1 MMPAREE
8 GRPIP
13 FSFNAQTFDGKPMS
27 APGVLAPASSQAPQY
42 VKLLACA
49 KHFAVHSG
57 PEWNRHSFNV
67 EDLPERDLWETY
79 LPAFKSLVQDGN
91 VAEVMCAYQRIDGAP
106 CCSNARYERQIL
118 RDEWGFKGLITSDC
132 GAINDFYVPGRH
144 GTAKTP
150 AEATAQAIGAGTDV
164 ECGSVYRSLPE
175 AVKTGM
181 ISEEKVNESLKRLLI
196 ARFRLGDFD
205 QDENVP
211 WTQIPSS
218 VIASK
223 AHKDLAEK
231 MAEEGIVLLQNRN
244 NLLPLK
250 SSGMKLVVMGPNAN
264 DSIMQWGNYSG
275 YPTST
280 TTMLGITTLQMG
292 VFGGIVV
299 GLGVAALHNKFY
311 KIELPQVLAFFGGT
325 RFVPIVSS
333 IVYLVVGIAMFYIWP
348 VVQSGIA
355 ALGALVLASGYAGT
369 FIYGLLERALIPFGL
384 HHVFYMPFWQ
394 TAVGGTAII
403 DGVTVTGAQNI
414 FFAELASKST
424 TVFSV
429 SATRFMAGKFPFMM
443 FGLPGAALA
452 MYQCAKPEKKK
463 VAGGLLLSAA
473 LTAFLT
479 GITEP
484 LEFTF
489 IFVALPMYAVHC
501 VLAGLSFMLMHILNV
516 GVGMTFSGGLIDLVL
531 FGVMQGNAKTHWMW
545 VVVVGAVYFVLYYI
559 IFRFM
564 ISKFD
569 YKTPGRDDAEE
580 VKLYTRA
587 DVNARSAA
595 SGSTAPAG
603 DDPVSALIV
612 EGLGGTDNLSD
623 VDCCATRLR
632 CTVKDAALVR
642 QDVLKASGAS
652 GVICKGNGVQVV
664 YGPKVAV
671 IKAKLE
677 DYLET
682 APKTPAAAA
691 APAPAAHAAK
701 DTVLSACLNGTVVP
715 LADVKDEAFA
725 SGALGDGIAIE
736 PTDGELVAPA
746 DGEISSTFET
756 HHAVGMTTADGAE
769 LLMHIGIDTVKL
781 GGKHF
786 TYLVNEGDK
795 VKKGQPLIRFELE
808 AIKAEGYPVTTP
820 LIVCNTDDY
829 AAVVAKASGAVKQGD
844 ALLELKH

>member
-1 MMPAREE
+1 MKDKIFGVLQRVGRSFMLPIALLPVAGLLLGIGSSFTNETMLAAYGLNSVIHPGTLIYTILDVMSQTGSAVFNNLALLFAMGVAIGMARKEKEVAALSGAVAYIIMNTAIQAMINAAGGVDAMPA
-8 GRPIP
+8 
-13 FSFNAQTFDGKPMS
+13 N
-27 APGVLAPASSQAPQY
+27 
-42 VKLLACA
+42 
-49 KHFAVHSG
+49 
-57 PEWNRHSFNV
+57 
-67 EDLPERDLWETY
+67 
-79 LPAFKSLVQDGN
+79 
-91 VAEVMCAYQRIDGAP
+91 
-106 CCSNARYERQIL
+106 
-118 RDEWGFKGLITSDC
+118 
-132 GAINDFYVPGRH
+132 
-144 GTAKTP
+144 
-150 AEATAQAIGAGTDV
+150 
-164 ECGSVYRSLPE
+164 
-175 AVKTGM
+175 
-181 ISEEKVNESLKRLLI
+181 
-196 ARFRLGDFD
+196 
-205 QDENVP
+205 
-211 WTQIPSS
+211 
-218 VIASK
+218 
-223 AHKDLAEK
+223 
-231 MAEEGIVLLQNRN
+231 
-244 NLLPLK
+244 
-250 SSGMKLVVMGPNAN
+250 
-264 DSIMQWGNYSG
+264 
-275 YPTST
+275 ST

-463 VAGGLLLSAA
+463 AAGGLLLSAA

-531 FGVMQGNAKTHWMW
+531 FGVMQGNAKTHWVW

-612 EGLGGTDNLSD
+612 EGLGGAANLTD

-677 DYLET
+677 DYLEN
-682 APKTPAAAA
+682 APKTSAATA
-691 APAPAAHAAK
+691 APAPATAPAAPAAAAK

-715 LADVKDEAFA
+715 LAEVKDEAFA

-736 PTDGELVAPA
+736 PIDGELVAPA

-829 AAVVAKASGAVKQGD
+829 AAVAAKASGAVKQGD

>member
-1 MMPAREE
+1 MKDKIFGVLQRVGRSFMLPIALLPVAGLLLGIGSSFTNETMLAAYGLNSVIHPGTLIYTILDVMSQTGSAVFNNLALLFAMGVAIGMARKEKEVAALSGAVAYIIMNTAIQAMINAAGGVDAMPA
-8 GRPIP
+8 
-13 FSFNAQTFDGKPMS
+13 N
-27 APGVLAPASSQAPQY
+27 
-42 VKLLACA
+42 
-49 KHFAVHSG
+49 
-57 PEWNRHSFNV
+57 
-67 EDLPERDLWETY
+67 
-79 LPAFKSLVQDGN
+79 
-91 VAEVMCAYQRIDGAP
+91 
-106 CCSNARYERQIL
+106 
-118 RDEWGFKGLITSDC
+118 
-132 GAINDFYVPGRH
+132 
-144 GTAKTP
+144 
-150 AEATAQAIGAGTDV
+150 
-164 ECGSVYRSLPE
+164 
-175 AVKTGM
+175 
-181 ISEEKVNESLKRLLI
+181 
-196 ARFRLGDFD
+196 
-205 QDENVP
+205 
-211 WTQIPSS
+211 
-218 VIASK
+218 
-223 AHKDLAEK
+223 
-231 MAEEGIVLLQNRN
+231 
-244 NLLPLK
+244 
-250 SSGMKLVVMGPNAN
+250 
-264 DSIMQWGNYSG
+264 
-275 YPTST
+275 ST

-325 RFVPIVSS
+325 RFVPIISS

-463 VAGGLLLSAA
+463 AAGGLLLSAA

-531 FGVMQGNAKTHWMW
+531 FGVMQGNAKTHWIW

-587 DVNARSAA
+587 DVNARNAA
-595 SGSTAPAG
+595 SGSNAPAG

-677 DYLET
+677 DYLEN
-682 APKTPAAAA
+682 APKTPAAPAT
-691 APAPAAHAAK
+691 PAPAAPAAK

-829 AAVVAKASGAVKQGD
+829 AAVAAKASGTVKQGD

>member
-1 MMPAREE
+1 MKDKIFGVLQRVGRSFMLPIALLPVAGLLLGIGSSFTNETMLAAYGLNSVIHPGTLIYTILDVMSQTGSAVFNNLALLFAMGVAIGMARKEKEVAALSGAVAYIIMNTAIQAMINAAGGVEAMPA
-8 GRPIP
+8 
-13 FSFNAQTFDGKPMS
+13 N
-27 APGVLAPASSQAPQY
+27 
-42 VKLLACA
+42 
-49 KHFAVHSG
+49 
-57 PEWNRHSFNV
+57 
-67 EDLPERDLWETY
+67 
-79 LPAFKSLVQDGN
+79 
-91 VAEVMCAYQRIDGAP
+91 
-106 CCSNARYERQIL
+106 
-118 RDEWGFKGLITSDC
+118 
-132 GAINDFYVPGRH
+132 
-144 GTAKTP
+144 
-150 AEATAQAIGAGTDV
+150 
-164 ECGSVYRSLPE
+164 
-175 AVKTGM
+175 
-181 ISEEKVNESLKRLLI
+181 
-196 ARFRLGDFD
+196 
-205 QDENVP
+205 
-211 WTQIPSS
+211 
-218 VIASK
+218 
-223 AHKDLAEK
+223 
-231 MAEEGIVLLQNRN
+231 
-244 NLLPLK
+244 
-250 SSGMKLVVMGPNAN
+250 
-264 DSIMQWGNYSG
+264 
-275 YPTST
+275 ST

-325 RFVPIVSS
+325 RFVPIISS

-463 VAGGLLLSAA
+463 AAGGLLLSAA

-531 FGVMQGNAKTHWMW
+531 FGVMQGNVKTHWVW
-545 VVVVGAVYFVLYYI
+545 VIVVGAVYFVLYYI

-564 ISKFD
+564 ISKFN

-587 DVNARSAA
+587 DVNARNAA
-595 SGSTAPAG
+595 SGSNAPAG

-612 EGLGGTDNLSD
+612 EGLGGAANLSD

-632 CTVKDAALVR
+632 CTVKDAALVK

-677 DYLET
+677 DYLEN
-682 APKTPAAAA
+682 APKTSAATAVPAPATAPA
-691 APAPAAHAAK
+691 APAAAAK

-715 LADVKDEAFA
+715 LAEVKDEAFA

-756 HHAVGMTTADGAE
+756 HHAVGMTTVDGAE

-829 AAVVAKASGAVKQGD
+829 AAVAAKASGTVKQGD

>member
-1 MMPAREE
+1 MKDKIFGVLQRVGRSFMLPIALLPVAGLLLGIGSSFTNETMLAAYGLNSVIHPGTLIYTILDVMSQTGSAVFNNLALLFAMGVAIGMARKEKEVAALSGAVAYIIMNTAIQAMINAAGGVEAMPA
-8 GRPIP
+8 
-13 FSFNAQTFDGKPMS
+13 N
-27 APGVLAPASSQAPQY
+27 
-42 VKLLACA
+42 
-49 KHFAVHSG
+49 
-57 PEWNRHSFNV
+57 
-67 EDLPERDLWETY
+67 
-79 LPAFKSLVQDGN
+79 
-91 VAEVMCAYQRIDGAP
+91 
-106 CCSNARYERQIL
+106 
-118 RDEWGFKGLITSDC
+118 
-132 GAINDFYVPGRH
+132 
-144 GTAKTP
+144 
-150 AEATAQAIGAGTDV
+150 
-164 ECGSVYRSLPE
+164 
-175 AVKTGM
+175 
-181 ISEEKVNESLKRLLI
+181 
-196 ARFRLGDFD
+196 
-205 QDENVP
+205 
-211 WTQIPSS
+211 
-218 VIASK
+218 
-223 AHKDLAEK
+223 
-231 MAEEGIVLLQNRN
+231 
-244 NLLPLK
+244 
-250 SSGMKLVVMGPNAN
+250 
-264 DSIMQWGNYSG
+264 
-275 YPTST
+275 ST

-325 RFVPIVSS
+325 RFVPIISS

-531 FGVMQGNAKTHWMW
+531 FGVMQGNAKTHWVW

-587 DVNARSAA
+587 DVNARNAA

-612 EGLGGTDNLSD
+612 EGLGGAANLSD

-632 CTVKDAALVR
+632 CTVKDAALVK

-677 DYLET
+677 DYLEN
-682 APKTPAAAA
+682 APKTPAATAT
-691 APAPAAHAAK
+691 PAPATAPAAQAAAAK

-829 AAVVAKASGAVKQGD
+829 AAVAAKASGTVKQGD

>member
-1 MMPAREE
+1 MKDKIFGVLQRVGRSFMLPIALLPVAGLLLGIGSSFTNETMLAAYGLDSFIHQGTIIYTILDVMSQTGSAVFNNLPLLFAMGVAIGMARKEKEVAALSGAVAYIIMNTAIQAMINAAGGVEAMPA
-8 GRPIP
+8 
-13 FSFNAQTFDGKPMS
+13 N
-27 APGVLAPASSQAPQY
+27 
-42 VKLLACA
+42 
-49 KHFAVHSG
+49 
-57 PEWNRHSFNV
+57 
-67 EDLPERDLWETY
+67 
-79 LPAFKSLVQDGN
+79 
-91 VAEVMCAYQRIDGAP
+91 
-106 CCSNARYERQIL
+106 
-118 RDEWGFKGLITSDC
+118 
-132 GAINDFYVPGRH
+132 
-144 GTAKTP
+144 
-150 AEATAQAIGAGTDV
+150 
-164 ECGSVYRSLPE
+164 
-175 AVKTGM
+175 
-181 ISEEKVNESLKRLLI
+181 
-196 ARFRLGDFD
+196 
-205 QDENVP
+205 
-211 WTQIPSS
+211 
-218 VIASK
+218 
-223 AHKDLAEK
+223 
-231 MAEEGIVLLQNRN
+231 
-244 NLLPLK
+244 
-250 SSGMKLVVMGPNAN
+250 
-264 DSIMQWGNYSG
+264 
-275 YPTST
+275 ST
-280 TTMLGITTLQMG
+280 TEMLGITTLQMG
-292 VFGGIVV
+292 VFGGIIV

-333 IVYLVVGIAMFYIWP
+333 ITYLVVGIAMFYIWP
-348 VVQSGIA
+348 VVQTGIA
-355 ALGALVLASGYAGT
+355 ALGSLVLASGYAGT
-369 FIYGLLERALIPFGL
+369 FLYGLLERSLIPFGL

-394 TAVGGTAII
+394 TAVGGTAVI

-429 SATRFMAGKFPFMM
+429 EATRFMAGKFPFMM

-531 FGVMQGNAKTHWMW
+531 FGVMQGNAKTHWVW
-545 VVVVGAVYFVLYYI
+545 VVVVGAVYFVLYYF

-564 ISKFD
+564 ITKFD
-569 YKTPGRDDAEE
+569 YKTPGRDDSEE

-587 DVNARSAA
+587 DVNARDAA
-595 SGSTAPAG
+595 SSNPAAAA
-603 DDPVSALIV
+603 DPVSALIV
-612 EGLGGTDNLSD
+612 EGLGGAANLND

-632 CTVKDAALVR
+632 VTVKDAALVKN
-642 QDVLKASGAS
+642 DVLKQSGAS

-677 DYLET
+677 DYLEN
-682 APKTPAAAA
+682 APKTPV
-691 APAPAAHAAK
+691 PAPAAPVAVETAPANAAGTK

-715 LADVKDEAFA
+715 LAEVKDEAFS

-736 PTDGELVAPA
+736 PSDGELVAPA
-746 DGEISSTFET
+746 DGEVSSTFDT
-756 HHAVGMTTADGAE
+756 HHAVGLTTDDGAE

-786 TYLVNEGDK
+786 TYLVKEGDK
-795 VKKGQPLIRFELE
+795 VKKGQPLIRFELD

-820 LIVCNTDDY
+820 LIVCNTDEY
-829 AAVVAKASGAVKQGD
+829 AAVTPKASGVVKQGD
-844 ALLELKH
+844 ALLELKKS

>member
-1 MMPAREE
+1 MKDKIFGVLQRVGRSFMLPIALLPVAGLLLGIGSSFTNETMLAAYGLNSVIHPGTLIYTILDVMSQTGSAVFNNLALLFAMGVAIGMARKEKEVAALSGAVAYIIMNTAIQAMINAAGGVEAMPA
-8 GRPIP
+8 
-13 FSFNAQTFDGKPMS
+13 N
-27 APGVLAPASSQAPQY
+27 
-42 VKLLACA
+42 
-49 KHFAVHSG
+49 
-57 PEWNRHSFNV
+57 
-67 EDLPERDLWETY
+67 
-79 LPAFKSLVQDGN
+79 
-91 VAEVMCAYQRIDGAP
+91 
-106 CCSNARYERQIL
+106 
-118 RDEWGFKGLITSDC
+118 
-132 GAINDFYVPGRH
+132 
-144 GTAKTP
+144 
-150 AEATAQAIGAGTDV
+150 
-164 ECGSVYRSLPE
+164 
-175 AVKTGM
+175 
-181 ISEEKVNESLKRLLI
+181 
-196 ARFRLGDFD
+196 
-205 QDENVP
+205 
-211 WTQIPSS
+211 
-218 VIASK
+218 
-223 AHKDLAEK
+223 
-231 MAEEGIVLLQNRN
+231 
-244 NLLPLK
+244 
-250 SSGMKLVVMGPNAN
+250 
-264 DSIMQWGNYSG
+264 
-275 YPTST
+275 ST

-452 MYQCAKPEKKK
+452 MYHCAKPEKKK
-463 VAGGLLLSAA
+463 AAGGLLLSAA

-531 FGVMQGNAKTHWMW
+531 FGAMQGNAKTHWIW
-545 VVVVGAVYFVLYYI
+545 VVVVGAVYFVLYYL

-564 ISKFD
+564 ITKFN

-595 SGSTAPAG
+595 SGSTASAG

-677 DYLET
+677 DYLEN

-691 APAPAAHAAK
+691 APAPAAAPAAPAAAAK
-701 DTVLSACLNGTVVP
+701 DTVLAACLTGTVVP
-715 LADVKDEAFA
+715 LAEVKDEAFA

-736 PTDGELVAPA
+736 PAVGELVAPA
-746 DGEISSTFET
+746 DGEISSTFDT
-756 HHAVGMTTADGAE
+756 HHAVGMTTVDGAE

-795 VKKGQPLIRFELE
+795 VRKGQPLIRFDIE

-820 LIVCNTDDY
+820 LIVCNTDEY
-829 AAVVAKASGAVKQGD
+829 AAVTPKASGTVKQGD
-844 ALLELKH
+844 ALLELKG

>member
-1 MMPAREE
+1 MKDKIFGVLQRVGRSFMLPIALLPVAGLLLGIGSSFTNETMLAAYGLNSVIHPGTLIYTILDVMSQTGSAVFNNLALLFAMGVAIGMARKEKEVAALSGAVAYIIMNTAIQAMINAAGGVDAMPA
-8 GRPIP
+8 
-13 FSFNAQTFDGKPMS
+13 N
-27 APGVLAPASSQAPQY
+27 
-42 VKLLACA
+42 
-49 KHFAVHSG
+49 
-57 PEWNRHSFNV
+57 
-67 EDLPERDLWETY
+67 
-79 LPAFKSLVQDGN
+79 
-91 VAEVMCAYQRIDGAP
+91 
-106 CCSNARYERQIL
+106 
-118 RDEWGFKGLITSDC
+118 
-132 GAINDFYVPGRH
+132 
-144 GTAKTP
+144 
-150 AEATAQAIGAGTDV
+150 
-164 ECGSVYRSLPE
+164 
-175 AVKTGM
+175 
-181 ISEEKVNESLKRLLI
+181 
-196 ARFRLGDFD
+196 
-205 QDENVP
+205 
-211 WTQIPSS
+211 
-218 VIASK
+218 
-223 AHKDLAEK
+223 
-231 MAEEGIVLLQNRN
+231 
-244 NLLPLK
+244 
-250 SSGMKLVVMGPNAN
+250 
-264 DSIMQWGNYSG
+264 
-275 YPTST
+275 ST

-325 RFVPIVSS
+325 RFVPIISS

-394 TAVGGTAII
+394 TAVGCTAII

-452 MYQCAKPEKKK
+452 MYHCAKPEKKK
-463 VAGGLLLSAA
+463 AAGGLLLSAA

-531 FGVMQGNAKTHWMW
+531 FGAMQGNAKTHWIW
-545 VVVVGAVYFVLYYI
+545 VVVVGAVYFVLYYL

-564 ISKFD
+564 ISKFN

-595 SGSTAPAG
+595 SGSNAPAG

-691 APAPAAHAAK
+691 APAPAAAAVPAPAAAPAAPAAAAK
-701 DTVLSACLNGTVVP
+701 DTVLAACLTGTVVP
-715 LADVKDEAFA
+715 LAEVKDEAFA

-736 PTDGELVAPA
+736 PAVGELVAPA
-746 DGEISSTFET
+746 DGEISSTFDT
-756 HHAVGMTTADGAE
+756 HHAVGMTTVDGAE

-795 VKKGQPLIRFELE
+795 VRKGQPLIRFDIE

-820 LIVCNTDDY
+820 LIVCNTDEY
-829 AAVVAKASGAVKQGD
+829 AAVTPKASGTVKQGD
-844 ALLELKH
+844 ALLELKG

>member
-1 MMPAREE
+1 MLDTNLRKGELKMKDKIFGVLQRVGRSFMLPIALLPVAGLLLGIGSSFTNETMLAAYGLNSVIHPGTLIYTILDVMSQTGSAVFNNLALLFAMGVAIGMARKEKEVAALSGAVAYIIMNTAIQAMINAAGGVEAMPA
-8 GRPIP
+8 
-13 FSFNAQTFDGKPMS
+13 N
-27 APGVLAPASSQAPQY
+27 
-42 VKLLACA
+42 
-49 KHFAVHSG
+49 
-57 PEWNRHSFNV
+57 
-67 EDLPERDLWETY
+67 
-79 LPAFKSLVQDGN
+79 
-91 VAEVMCAYQRIDGAP
+91 
-106 CCSNARYERQIL
+106 
-118 RDEWGFKGLITSDC
+118 
-132 GAINDFYVPGRH
+132 
-144 GTAKTP
+144 
-150 AEATAQAIGAGTDV
+150 
-164 ECGSVYRSLPE
+164 
-175 AVKTGM
+175 
-181 ISEEKVNESLKRLLI
+181 
-196 ARFRLGDFD
+196 
-205 QDENVP
+205 
-211 WTQIPSS
+211 
-218 VIASK
+218 
-223 AHKDLAEK
+223 
-231 MAEEGIVLLQNRN
+231 
-244 NLLPLK
+244 
-250 SSGMKLVVMGPNAN
+250 
-264 DSIMQWGNYSG
+264 
-275 YPTST
+275 ST

-325 RFVPIVSS
+325 RFVPIISS

-463 VAGGLLLSAA
+463 AAGGLLLSAA

-531 FGVMQGNAKTHWMW
+531 FGVMQGNAKTHWIW
-545 VVVVGAVYFVLYYI
+545 VVVVGAVYFVLYYL

-564 ISKFD
+564 ISKFN

-612 EGLGGTDNLSD
+612 EGLGGAANLSD

-677 DYLET
+677 DYLEN
-682 APKTPAAAA
+682 APKTPAATA
-691 APAPAAHAAK
+691 APAPAAPAAK

-829 AAVVAKASGAVKQGD
+829 AAVAAKASGAVKQGD

>member
-1 MMPAREE
+1 MKDKIFGVLQRVGRSFMLPIALLPVAGLLLGIGSSFTNETMLAAYGLNSVIHPGTLIYTILDVMSQTGSAVFNNLALLFAMGVAIGMARKEKEVAALSGAVAYIIMNTAIQAMINAAGGVDAMPA
-8 GRPIP
+8 
-13 FSFNAQTFDGKPMS
+13 N
-27 APGVLAPASSQAPQY
+27 
-42 VKLLACA
+42 
-49 KHFAVHSG
+49 
-57 PEWNRHSFNV
+57 
-67 EDLPERDLWETY
+67 
-79 LPAFKSLVQDGN
+79 
-91 VAEVMCAYQRIDGAP
+91 
-106 CCSNARYERQIL
+106 
-118 RDEWGFKGLITSDC
+118 
-132 GAINDFYVPGRH
+132 
-144 GTAKTP
+144 
-150 AEATAQAIGAGTDV
+150 
-164 ECGSVYRSLPE
+164 
-175 AVKTGM
+175 
-181 ISEEKVNESLKRLLI
+181 
-196 ARFRLGDFD
+196 
-205 QDENVP
+205 
-211 WTQIPSS
+211 
-218 VIASK
+218 
-223 AHKDLAEK
+223 
-231 MAEEGIVLLQNRN
+231 
-244 NLLPLK
+244 
-250 SSGMKLVVMGPNAN
+250 
-264 DSIMQWGNYSG
+264 
-275 YPTST
+275 ST

-325 RFVPIVSS
+325 RFVPIISS

-452 MYQCAKPEKKK
+452 MYHCAKPEKKK
-463 VAGGLLLSAA
+463 AAGGLLLSAA

-531 FGVMQGNAKTHWMW
+531 FGAMQGNAKTHWIW
-545 VVVVGAVYFVLYYI
+545 VVVVGAVYFVLYYL

-682 APKTPAAAA
+682 APKTPAVAA
-691 APAPAAHAAK
+691 APAPAAAPAAPAAAAK
-701 DTVLSACLNGTVVP
+701 DTVLAACLTGTVVP
-715 LADVKDEAFA
+715 LAEVKDEAFA

-736 PTDGELVAPA
+736 PAVGELVAPA
-746 DGEISSTFET
+746 DGEISSTFDT
-756 HHAVGMTTADGAE
+756 HHAVGMTTVDGAE

-795 VKKGQPLIRFELE
+795 VRKGQPLIRFDIE

-820 LIVCNTDDY
+820 LIVCNTDEY
-829 AAVVAKASGAVKQGD
+829 AAVTPKASGTVKQGD
-844 ALLELKH
+844 ALLELKG

>member
-1 MMPAREE
+1 MKDKIFGVLQRVGRSFMLPIALLPVAGLLLGIGSSFTNETMLAAYGLNSVIHPGTLIYTILDVMSQTGSAVFNNLALLFAMGVAIGMARKEKEVAALSGAVAYIIMNTAIQAMINAAGGVEAMPA
-8 GRPIP
+8 
-13 FSFNAQTFDGKPMS
+13 N
-27 APGVLAPASSQAPQY
+27 
-42 VKLLACA
+42 
-49 KHFAVHSG
+49 
-57 PEWNRHSFNV
+57 
-67 EDLPERDLWETY
+67 
-79 LPAFKSLVQDGN
+79 
-91 VAEVMCAYQRIDGAP
+91 
-106 CCSNARYERQIL
+106 
-118 RDEWGFKGLITSDC
+118 
-132 GAINDFYVPGRH
+132 
-144 GTAKTP
+144 
-150 AEATAQAIGAGTDV
+150 
-164 ECGSVYRSLPE
+164 
-175 AVKTGM
+175 
-181 ISEEKVNESLKRLLI
+181 
-196 ARFRLGDFD
+196 
-205 QDENVP
+205 
-211 WTQIPSS
+211 
-218 VIASK
+218 
-223 AHKDLAEK
+223 
-231 MAEEGIVLLQNRN
+231 
-244 NLLPLK
+244 
-250 SSGMKLVVMGPNAN
+250 
-264 DSIMQWGNYSG
+264 
-275 YPTST
+275 ST

-325 RFVPIVSS
+325 RFVPIISS

-531 FGVMQGNAKTHWMW
+531 FGVMQGNAKTHWVW

-642 QDVLKASGAS
+642 QEVLKASGAS

-682 APKTPAAAA
+682 APKTPAAPA
-691 APAPAAHAAK
+691 APAPAAAPAAPAAAAK
-701 DTVLSACLNGTVVP
+701 DTVLAACLTGTVVP
-715 LADVKDEAFA
+715 LAKVKDEAFA

-736 PTDGELVAPA
+736 PAVGELVAPA
-746 DGEISSTFET
+746 DGEISSTFDT
-756 HHAVGMTTADGAE
+756 HHAVGMTTVDGAE

-795 VKKGQPLIRFELE
+795 VRKGQPLIRFDIE

-820 LIVCNTDDY
+820 LIVCNTDEY
-829 AAVVAKASGAVKQGD
+829 AAVTPKASGTVKQGD
-844 ALLELKH
+844 ALLELKG

>member
-1 MMPAREE
+1 MKDKIFGVLQRVGRSFMLPIALLPVAGLLLGIGSSFTNETMLAAYGLDSVIHQGTLIYTILDVMSQTGNAVFNNLPLLFAMGVAIGMARKEKEVAALSGAVAYLIMNTAIQAMINAAGGVDAMPA
-8 GRPIP
+8 
-13 FSFNAQTFDGKPMS
+13 N
-27 APGVLAPASSQAPQY
+27 
-42 VKLLACA
+42 
-49 KHFAVHSG
+49 
-57 PEWNRHSFNV
+57 
-67 EDLPERDLWETY
+67 
-79 LPAFKSLVQDGN
+79 
-91 VAEVMCAYQRIDGAP
+91 
-106 CCSNARYERQIL
+106 
-118 RDEWGFKGLITSDC
+118 
-132 GAINDFYVPGRH
+132 
-144 GTAKTP
+144 
-150 AEATAQAIGAGTDV
+150 
-164 ECGSVYRSLPE
+164 
-175 AVKTGM
+175 
-181 ISEEKVNESLKRLLI
+181 
-196 ARFRLGDFD
+196 
-205 QDENVP
+205 
-211 WTQIPSS
+211 
-218 VIASK
+218 
-223 AHKDLAEK
+223 
-231 MAEEGIVLLQNRN
+231 
-244 NLLPLK
+244 
-250 SSGMKLVVMGPNAN
+250 
-264 DSIMQWGNYSG
+264 
-275 YPTST
+275 ST
-280 TTMLGITTLQMG
+280 TSMLGITTLQMG

-325 RFVPIVSS
+325 RFVPIISS
-333 IVYLVVGIAMFYIWP
+333 IVYLIVGIAMFYVWP
-348 VVQSGIA
+348 VVQNGIS
-355 ALGALVLASGYAGT
+355 ALGSLVLASGYAGT

-429 SATRFMAGKFPFMM
+429 SATRFMAGKFPFMI

-452 MYQCAKPEKKK
+452 MYQCAKPEKRK

-473 LTAFLT
+473 LTSMLT

-501 VLAGLSFMLMHILNV
+501 VLAGLSYMFMHILNV
-516 GVGMTFSGGLIDLVL
+516 GVGMTFSGGLIDMVL
-531 FGVMQGNAKTHWMW
+531 FGVMQGNAKTHWIW
-545 VVVVGAVYFVLYYI
+545 IVVVGVVYFVIYYLV
-559 IFRFM
+559 FRFM
-564 ISKFD
+564 ITKFD
-569 YKTPGRDDAEE
+569 YKTPGREDTEE

-587 DVNARSAA
+587 DVNARDAA
-595 SGSTAPAG
+595 SGSAAPAG

-612 EGLGGTDNLSD
+612 EGLGGKANISD

-632 CTVKDAALVR
+632 CTVKDAEQVK
-642 QDVLKASGAS
+642 QDALKASGAS

-677 DYLET
+677 DYLEKMPANAA
-682 APKTPAAAA
+682 APVAPAA
-691 APAPAAHAAK
+691 APATAPAAPAAAAK
-701 DTVLSACLNGTVVP
+701 DTVLSACMNGTVVP
-715 LADVKDEAFA
+715 LAEVKDEAFA

-746 DGEISSTFET
+746 DGEISSTFDT

-795 VKKGQPLIRFELE
+795 VKKGQPLIRFDLE
-808 AIKAEGYPVTTP
+808 AIRAEGYPTTTP
-820 LIVCNTDDY
+820 LIVCNTDEY
-829 AAVVAKASGAVKQGD
+829 AAVTPQASGNVKKGD
-844 ALLELKH
+844 ALLELKG

>member
-1 MMPAREE
+1 MKDKIFGVLQRVGRSFMLPIALLPVAGLLLGIGSSFTNETMLAAYGLNSVIHPGTLIYTILDVMSQTGSAVFNNLALLFAMGVAIGMARKEKEVAALSGAVAYIIMNTAIQAMINAAGGVDAMPA
-8 GRPIP
+8 
-13 FSFNAQTFDGKPMS
+13 N
-27 APGVLAPASSQAPQY
+27 
-42 VKLLACA
+42 
-49 KHFAVHSG
+49 
-57 PEWNRHSFNV
+57 
-67 EDLPERDLWETY
+67 
-79 LPAFKSLVQDGN
+79 
-91 VAEVMCAYQRIDGAP
+91 
-106 CCSNARYERQIL
+106 
-118 RDEWGFKGLITSDC
+118 
-132 GAINDFYVPGRH
+132 
-144 GTAKTP
+144 
-150 AEATAQAIGAGTDV
+150 
-164 ECGSVYRSLPE
+164 
-175 AVKTGM
+175 
-181 ISEEKVNESLKRLLI
+181 
-196 ARFRLGDFD
+196 
-205 QDENVP
+205 
-211 WTQIPSS
+211 
-218 VIASK
+218 
-223 AHKDLAEK
+223 
-231 MAEEGIVLLQNRN
+231 
-244 NLLPLK
+244 
-250 SSGMKLVVMGPNAN
+250 
-264 DSIMQWGNYSG
+264 
-275 YPTST
+275 ST

-325 RFVPIVSS
+325 RFVPIISS

-452 MYQCAKPEKKK
+452 MYHCAKPEKKK
-463 VAGGLLLSAA
+463 AAGGLLLSAA

-531 FGVMQGNAKTHWMW
+531 FGAMQGNAKTHWIW
-545 VVVVGAVYFVLYYI
+545 VVVVGAVYFVLYYL

-595 SGSTAPAG
+595 SGSNAPAG

-677 DYLET
+677 DYLEN
-682 APKTPAAAA
+682 APKTPAATA
-691 APAPAAHAAK
+691 APAPAAAPAALAAAAK
-701 DTVLSACLNGTVVP
+701 DTVLAACLTGTVVP
-715 LADVKDEAFA
+715 LAEVKDEAFA

-736 PTDGELVAPA
+736 PAVGELVAPA
-746 DGEISSTFET
+746 DGEISSTFDT
-756 HHAVGMTTADGAE
+756 HHAVGMTTVDGAE

-795 VKKGQPLIRFELE
+795 VRKGQPLIRFDIE

-820 LIVCNTDDY
+820 LIVCNTDEY
-829 AAVVAKASGAVKQGD
+829 AAVTPKASGTVKQGD
-844 ALLELKH
+844 ALLELKG

>member
-1 MMPAREE
+1 MKDKIFGVLQRVGRSFMLPIALLPVAGLLLGIGSSFTNETMLAAYGLNSVIHPGTLIYTILDVMSQTGSAVFNNLALLFAMGVAIGMARKEKEVAALSGAVAYIIMNTAIQAMINAAGGVEAMPA
-8 GRPIP
+8 
-13 FSFNAQTFDGKPMS
+13 N
-27 APGVLAPASSQAPQY
+27 
-42 VKLLACA
+42 
-49 KHFAVHSG
+49 
-57 PEWNRHSFNV
+57 
-67 EDLPERDLWETY
+67 
-79 LPAFKSLVQDGN
+79 
-91 VAEVMCAYQRIDGAP
+91 
-106 CCSNARYERQIL
+106 
-118 RDEWGFKGLITSDC
+118 
-132 GAINDFYVPGRH
+132 
-144 GTAKTP
+144 
-150 AEATAQAIGAGTDV
+150 
-164 ECGSVYRSLPE
+164 
-175 AVKTGM
+175 
-181 ISEEKVNESLKRLLI
+181 
-196 ARFRLGDFD
+196 
-205 QDENVP
+205 
-211 WTQIPSS
+211 
-218 VIASK
+218 
-223 AHKDLAEK
+223 
-231 MAEEGIVLLQNRN
+231 
-244 NLLPLK
+244 
-250 SSGMKLVVMGPNAN
+250 
-264 DSIMQWGNYSG
+264 
-275 YPTST
+275 ST

-463 VAGGLLLSAA
+463 AAGGLLLSAA

-531 FGVMQGNAKTHWMW
+531 FGVMQGNDKTHWMW

-587 DVNARSAA
+587 DVNARNAA
-595 SGSTAPAG
+595 SGSVPAG
-603 DDPVSALIV
+603 NDPVSALIV
-612 EGLGGTDNLSD
+612 EGLGGAANLSD

-632 CTVKDAALVR
+632 CTVKDAALVK

-677 DYLET
+677 DYLEN
-682 APKTPAAAA
+682 APKTSAATA
-691 APAPAAHAAK
+691 APAPATAPAAPAAAAK

-715 LADVKDEAFA
+715 LAEVKDEAFA

-736 PTDGELVAPA
+736 PSDGELVAPA

-756 HHAVGMTTADGAE
+756 HHAVGMTTVDGAE

-786 TYLVNEGDK
+786 TYLVSEGDK
-795 VKKGQPLIRFELE
+795 VKKGQPLIRFDLE

-829 AAVVAKASGAVKQGD
+829 AAVAAKASGTVKQGD

>member
-1 MMPAREE
+1 MKDKIFGVLQRVGRSFMLPIALLPVAGLLLGIGSSFTNETMLAAYGLNSVIHPGTLIYTILDVMSQTGSAVFNNLALLFAMGVAIGMARKEKEVAALSGAVAYIIMNTAIQAMINAAGGVEAMPA
-8 GRPIP
+8 
-13 FSFNAQTFDGKPMS
+13 N
-27 APGVLAPASSQAPQY
+27 
-42 VKLLACA
+42 
-49 KHFAVHSG
+49 
-57 PEWNRHSFNV
+57 
-67 EDLPERDLWETY
+67 
-79 LPAFKSLVQDGN
+79 
-91 VAEVMCAYQRIDGAP
+91 
-106 CCSNARYERQIL
+106 
-118 RDEWGFKGLITSDC
+118 
-132 GAINDFYVPGRH
+132 
-144 GTAKTP
+144 
-150 AEATAQAIGAGTDV
+150 
-164 ECGSVYRSLPE
+164 
-175 AVKTGM
+175 
-181 ISEEKVNESLKRLLI
+181 
-196 ARFRLGDFD
+196 
-205 QDENVP
+205 
-211 WTQIPSS
+211 
-218 VIASK
+218 
-223 AHKDLAEK
+223 
-231 MAEEGIVLLQNRN
+231 
-244 NLLPLK
+244 
-250 SSGMKLVVMGPNAN
+250 
-264 DSIMQWGNYSG
+264 
-275 YPTST
+275 ST

-325 RFVPIVSS
+325 RFVPIISS

-531 FGVMQGNAKTHWMW
+531 FGVMQGNTKTHWMW

-691 APAPAAHAAK
+691 AAAPAPAAAPAAPAAAAK
-701 DTVLSACLNGTVVP
+701 DTVLAACLTGTVVP

-736 PTDGELVAPA
+736 PIDGELVAPA

-795 VKKGQPLIRFELE
+795 VRKGQPLIRFDIE

-829 AAVVAKASGAVKQGD
+829 AAVAAKASGTVKQGD

>member
-1 MMPAREE
+1 MSKTGSVVFDNLALLFAMGVAIGMAKKEKEAAALSGAIGYLIMNAAISALISAKGGAQAMPA
-8 GRPIP
+8 
-13 FSFNAQTFDGKPMS
+13 N
-27 APGVLAPASSQAPQY
+27 
-42 VKLLACA
+42 
-49 KHFAVHSG
+49 
-57 PEWNRHSFNV
+57 
-67 EDLPERDLWETY
+67 
-79 LPAFKSLVQDGN
+79 SL
-91 VAEVMCAYQRIDGAP
+91 
-106 CCSNARYERQIL
+106 
-118 RDEWGFKGLITSDC
+118 TS
-132 GAINDFYVPGRH
+132 V
-144 GTAKTP
+144 
-150 AEATAQAIGAGTDV
+150 
-164 ECGSVYRSLPE
+164 
-175 AVKTGM
+175 
-181 ISEEKVNESLKRLLI
+181 
-196 ARFRLGDFD
+196 
-205 QDENVP
+205 
-211 WTQIPSS
+211 
-218 VIASK
+218 
-223 AHKDLAEK
+223 
-231 MAEEGIVLLQNRN
+231 
-244 NLLPLK
+244 
-250 SSGMKLVVMGPNAN
+250 
-264 DSIMQWGNYSG
+264 
-275 YPTST
+275 
-280 TTMLGITTLQMG
+280 LGITTLQMG
-292 VFGGIVV
+292 VFGGIIV
-299 GLGVAALHNKFY
+299 GLGVAALHNRFY
-311 KIELPQVLAFFGGT
+311 RIKLPQVLSFFGGA
-325 RFVPIVSS
+325 RFVPIITSV
-333 IVYLVVGIAMFYIWP
+333 VYLSVGVLMFFIWPAVQAGIA
-348 VVQSGIA
+348 Q
-355 ALGALVLASGYAGT
+355 LGQFVLKSGYAGT
-369 FIYGLLERALIPFGL
+369 WIYGVLERALIPFGL

-452 MYQCAKPEKKK
+452 MYQCAKPEKRK

-612 EGLGGTDNLSD
+612 EGLGGAANLAD

-632 CTVKDAALVR
+632 CTVKDAALVK

-677 DYLET
+677 DYLES
-682 APKTPAAAA
+682 APKDPGAAPSPAA
-691 APAPAAHAAK
+691 APAPAAK

-829 AAVVAKASGAVKQGD
+829 AAVAAKASGTVKQGD

>member
-1 MMPAREE
+1 MKDKIFGVLQRVGRSFMLPIALLPVAGLLLGIGSSFTNETMLAAYGLNSVIHPGTLIYTILDVMSQTGNAVFNNLALLFAMGVAIGMARKEKEVAALSGAVAYIIMNTAIQAMINAAGGVEAMPA
-8 GRPIP
+8 
-13 FSFNAQTFDGKPMS
+13 N
-27 APGVLAPASSQAPQY
+27 
-42 VKLLACA
+42 
-49 KHFAVHSG
+49 
-57 PEWNRHSFNV
+57 
-67 EDLPERDLWETY
+67 
-79 LPAFKSLVQDGN
+79 
-91 VAEVMCAYQRIDGAP
+91 
-106 CCSNARYERQIL
+106 
-118 RDEWGFKGLITSDC
+118 
-132 GAINDFYVPGRH
+132 
-144 GTAKTP
+144 
-150 AEATAQAIGAGTDV
+150 
-164 ECGSVYRSLPE
+164 
-175 AVKTGM
+175 
-181 ISEEKVNESLKRLLI
+181 
-196 ARFRLGDFD
+196 
-205 QDENVP
+205 
-211 WTQIPSS
+211 
-218 VIASK
+218 
-223 AHKDLAEK
+223 
-231 MAEEGIVLLQNRN
+231 
-244 NLLPLK
+244 
-250 SSGMKLVVMGPNAN
+250 
-264 DSIMQWGNYSG
+264 
-275 YPTST
+275 ST

-463 VAGGLLLSAA
+463 AAGGLLLSAA

-531 FGVMQGNAKTHWMW
+531 FGVMQGNAKTHWVW

-587 DVNARSAA
+587 DVNARNTA
-595 SGSTAPAG
+595 SSSVPAG
-603 DDPVSALIV
+603 NDPVSAMIV
-612 EGLGGTDNLSD
+612 EGLGGAANLAD

-632 CTVKDAALVR
+632 CTVNDAALVK

-677 DYLET
+677 DYLEST
-682 APKTPAAAA
+682 PKNPVVAPSPAAA
-691 APAPAAHAAK
+691 PAAK

-725 SGALGDGIAIE
+725 SGVLGDGIAIE
-736 PTDGELVAPA
+736 PSDGELVAPA

-786 TYLVNEGDK
+786 TYLVNDGDK

-808 AIKAEGYPVTTP
+808 AIKAEGYPVTTT

-829 AAVVAKASGAVKQGD
+829 AAVAAKASGTVKQGD